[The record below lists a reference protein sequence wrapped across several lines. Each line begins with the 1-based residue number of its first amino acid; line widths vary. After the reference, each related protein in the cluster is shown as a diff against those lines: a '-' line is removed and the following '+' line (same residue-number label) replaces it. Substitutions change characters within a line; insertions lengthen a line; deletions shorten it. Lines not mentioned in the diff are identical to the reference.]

1 MLVRPTTATLARVP
15 GQPPRHASAPARIHD
30 LPTWLISRAY
40 ARSHGL
46 LNDGFAA
53 SGTGLRS
60 YHYRLLAA
68 LEESGPVVQ
77 AELGRNTSVDPSDVV
92 AVLSE
97 LERRGLVQRTTDPSN
112 RRRNIVSI
120 TRTGSKQ
127 LRALDEVLEEI
138 QERVL
143 APLSHNERRQLTKL
157 LRKVGDAS
165 DAG

>member
-1 MLVRPTTATLARVP
+1 MLVLPTTATLARVP
-15 GQPPRHASAPARIHD
+15 GQPPRQASAPARIHD

-97 LERRGLVQRTTDPSN
+97 LERRGLVERTADPSN
-112 RRRNIVSI
+112 RRRKIVSI

-127 LRALDEVLEEI
+127 LRALDNVLDEI

-143 APLSHNERRQLTKL
+143 APLSPNERRQLTKL
-157 LRKVGDAS
+157 LRKLGDA
-165 DAG
+165 G